1 MLTNKKVIVVAILQW
16 QNYMTAITFKIC
28 TSVNAYDFHPLNNV
42 HDDYTI
48 KKGLH
53 QNNLLTQP
61 LFLYRIN

>member
-1 MLTNKKVIVVAILQW
+1 MLT
-16 QNYMTAITFKIC
+16 
-28 TSVNAYDFHPLNNV
+28 DFHPLNNV

-61 LFLYRIN
+61 LFLYKIN

>member
-1 MLTNKKVIVVAILQW
+1 
-16 QNYMTAITFKIC
+16 MTAITFKIC